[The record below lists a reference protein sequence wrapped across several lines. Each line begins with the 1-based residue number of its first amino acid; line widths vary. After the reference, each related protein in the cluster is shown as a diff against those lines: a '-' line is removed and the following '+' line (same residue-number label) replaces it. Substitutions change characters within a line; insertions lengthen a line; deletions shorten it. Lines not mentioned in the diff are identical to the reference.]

1 MSTTIRTRLDAHL
14 RTRWQPGRQELADD
28 GKCVAD
34 DLIDELLAVPE
45 AWRRSPV
52 SAPDARA

>member
-1 MSTTIRTRLDAHL
+1 LDAHL

-52 SAPDARA
+52 SAP